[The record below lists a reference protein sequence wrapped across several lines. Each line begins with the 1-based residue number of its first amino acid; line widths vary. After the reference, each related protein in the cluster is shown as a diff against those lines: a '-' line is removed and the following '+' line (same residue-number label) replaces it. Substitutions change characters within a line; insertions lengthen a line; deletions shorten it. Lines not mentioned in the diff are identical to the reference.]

1 LPLPLASCAAPLPH
15 PRPPLITTWPRGSNS
30 PYPFSKAQKWTR
42 YRLSHPVVRSPCHK
56 LYQLYNLYNII
67 MIATKRVA
75 VTESV
80 WAELSDLKRPG
91 ETFSQLLEEM
101 IEREKKARLIAHLK
115 TIADDGDFVELP
127 P

>member
-1 LPLPLASCAAPLPH
+1 MADPLLNSVTL
-15 PRPPLITTWPRGSNS
+15 LSLGS
-30 PYPFSKAQKWTR
+30 PQI
-42 YRLSHPVVRSPCHK
+42 
-56 LYQLYNLYNII
+56 YQLYNLYNII
-67 MIATKRVA
+67 MIATKRLA

-91 ETFSQLLEEM
+91 ETFSQLLAEM

-115 TIADDGDFVELP
+115 KIADEGDFVELP